1 MQSRSKR
8 LIHLYFTPIQEVIP
22 IPDIRER
29 NDRPKD
35 KPPKYQVTST
45 VQRQMVQKFVKELS
59 DSAKQPDRSDSAEHT
74 ATEQV
79 EATAREIVHE
89 AVQLPRSFSR
99 QARYT
104 ESTERVQPEQ
114 PAQPRQ
120 TSAPPRQ
127 RTEDVRTRPDTTPRS
142 TPTPAPQEQGRRAYV
157 QQASKATA
165 TSPIASPEQPQN
177 YYAAPEVL
185 PQEDL
190 PRQTLQS
197 PRQRTEDLRT
207 RSEVR
212 APQRTPA
219 PTPQEQGRRAY
230 IQQAAKAAQ
239 PTLAPEQLQN
249 YHAVPEVP
257 PQEDLPRQNPQSPRQ
272 RTEDLRTRVET
283 RTPQSTPAPT
293 PQEQGRRA
301 YVQQAAKAA
310 TAPPS
315 IPEVIQESQVSDVPI
330 PENAPRRTPETP
342 RLRADDI
349 RLRSEPEAPQHMPT
363 PAPQEQGRRAYVQK
377 TAKETTKLPGQ
388 KSILE
393 RPAVSEEP
401 PTEKAPRVRTEDVRT
416 RPEQQKPQSTAAPT
430 AQEQGRRSYMRQA
443 KKSRAE
449 KVSAWDDFHT
459 EKSEIRIAEDIPER
473 EPPSIREKPTITELR
488 GELLPEPMPENTPNV
503 RHIKQTGT
511 WAPRAA
517 EPSTMRGIELPI
529 RERTVNVPTHDLPS
543 TPQARQAFA
552 KKQAQLSQN
561 PSIESIH
568 PPEPAAP
575 ISPQPPVSDVP
586 ATTPKR
592 QPVTAGSSKSAPPV
606 QPQAPAHA
614 PPVEQLPAIREKPK
628 PNAAPREKSRRGV
641 SIRTKDTEQISTPKA
656 QSKTSVSKIDTK
668 RARKAATQDAQ
679 RKMLKKSN
687 FRAARAAV
695 AAAKKLG
702 EAAAKATKELIDALI
717 ALGGGTALFVVF
729 SIVIVAGAFLA
740 SPLGIL
746 FADEQQADDTV
757 PLATA
762 IAEIQ
767 GEYHAELEEL
777 QNGDYVSIQ
786 IVGQAPDWRE
796 VVAVFASKTAGAE
809 DGIDVFTL
817 DEERVELLR
826 QVFWDMCEITTA
838 TQTVDVPDSDPDDDV
853 DDSHTET
860 ALTITITAKTAEQ
873 MRMEYSFSKY
883 QNDALDILLENL
895 GSLNVPMGSLN
906 ISQEDAIEL
915 LENLPDDLDP
925 ERKAVVETAVQLVG
939 RVSYFWGGKSLTLGW
954 DDRWGVPTEVT
965 AAGSGST
972 GTVRPFGLDCSGFV
986 DWTFYNATNGSYYPG
1001 RGGGAATQHSYCTN
1015 ISWSD
1020 AQPGNLVFYPDD
1032 SHVGIVGGKDADGN
1046 LLIVHC
1052 SGGANGVVITGSAGF
1067 TTVARPDCFSD

>member
-1 MQSRSKR
+1 MRGKEQS
-8 LIHLYFTPIQEVIP
+8 
-22 IPDIRER
+22 IRER
-29 NDRPKD
+29 SA
-35 KPPKYQVTST
+35 VT
-45 VQRQMVQKFVKELS
+45 
-59 DSAKQPDRSDSAEHT
+59 
-74 ATEQV
+74 
-79 EATAREIVHE
+79 
-89 AVQLPRSFSR
+89 
-99 QARYT
+99 QA
-104 ESTERVQPEQ
+104 
-114 PAQPRQ
+114 
-120 TSAPPRQ
+120 
-127 RTEDVRTRPDTTPRS
+127 
-142 TPTPAPQEQGRRAYV
+142 
-157 QQASKATA
+157 
-165 TSPIASPEQPQN
+165 
-177 YYAAPEVL
+177 
-185 PQEDL
+185 
-190 PRQTLQS
+190 
-197 PRQRTEDLRT
+197 
-207 RSEVR
+207 
-212 APQRTPA
+212 
-219 PTPQEQGRRAY
+219 
-230 IQQAAKAAQ
+230 
-239 PTLAPEQLQN
+239 
-249 YHAVPEVP
+249 
-257 PQEDLPRQNPQSPRQ
+257 
-272 RTEDLRTRVET
+272 
-283 RTPQSTPAPT
+283 
-293 PQEQGRRA
+293 
-301 YVQQAAKAA
+301 
-310 TAPPS
+310 
-315 IPEVIQESQVSDVPI
+315 
-330 PENAPRRTPETP
+330 
-342 RLRADDI
+342 
-349 RLRSEPEAPQHMPT
+349 
-363 PAPQEQGRRAYVQK
+363 
-377 TAKETTKLPGQ
+377 
-388 KSILE
+388 
-393 RPAVSEEP
+393 
-401 PTEKAPRVRTEDVRT
+401 
-416 RPEQQKPQSTAAPT
+416 
-430 AQEQGRRSYMRQA
+430 
-443 KKSRAE
+443 
-449 KVSAWDDFHT
+449 
-459 EKSEIRIAEDIPER
+459 
-473 EPPSIREKPTITELR
+473 
-488 GELLPEPMPENTPNV
+488 
-503 RHIKQTGT
+503 
-511 WAPRAA
+511 
-517 EPSTMRGIELPI
+517 
-529 RERTVNVPTHDLPS
+529 HDLP
-543 TPQARQAFA
+543 PVPQAQARQAFIE
-552 KKQAQLSQN
+552 KQAQLSRN
-561 PSIESIH
+561 PSIESIY

-575 ISPQPPVSDVP
+575 VPPQLPVSDAP

-592 QPVTAGSSKSAPPV
+592 QPVTVGSSKSAPPV
-606 QPQAPAHA
+606 QQSAPTQAPST
-614 PPVEQLPAIREKPK
+614 ELLPAIREKPK

-687 FRAARAAV
+687 SRAARAAV

-729 SIVIVAGAFLA
+729 SIIIVAGAFLA

-826 QVFWDMCEITTA
+826 QVFWDMCDITTE
-838 TQTVDVPDSDPDDDV
+838 TQDVDVPDSDPDDDV

-860 ALTITITAKTAEQ
+860 SLTITITAKTAEQ
-873 MRMEYSFSKY
+873 MRLEYSFTKY

-925 ERKAVVETAVQLVG
+925 ERKTVVETAVQLVG
-939 RVSYFWGGKSLTLGW
+939 RVSYFWGGKSLILGW

-972 GTVRPFGLDCSGFV
+972 GTIRPFGLDCSGFV

-1015 ISWSD
+1015 VSWSD
-1020 AQPGNLVFYPDD
+1020 AQPGDLVFYPDD

-1067 TTVARPDCFSD
+1067 TVVARPDCFSD

>member
-1 MQSRSKR
+1 M
-8 LIHLYFTPIQEVIP
+8 PIQEVRT

-35 KPPKYQVTST
+35 KQPKHQATST

-59 DSAKQPDRSDSAEHT
+59 DSVKQPDRSDSAEHT

-79 EATAREIVHE
+79 ETTAREIAHE

-99 QARYT
+99 QAT
-104 ESTERVQPEQ
+104 HAETPEHLQPEQ
-114 PAQPRQ
+114 PTYPRQ
-120 TSAPPRQ
+120 TLDTPRQ
-127 RTEDVRTRPDTTPRS
+127 RTETVRTRPDTLLRS
-142 TPTPAPQEQGRRAYV
+142 TPT
-157 QQASKATA
+157 
-165 TSPIASPEQPQN
+165 
-177 YYAAPEVL
+177 
-185 PQEDL
+185 
-190 PRQTLQS
+190 
-197 PRQRTEDLRT
+197 
-207 RSEVR
+207 
-212 APQRTPA
+212 

-230 IQQAAKAAQ
+230 IQQAAKAAAI
-239 PTLAPEQLQN
+239 PTITPESPQERPTP
-249 YHAVPEVP
+249 AVPTRENV
-257 PQEDLPRQNPQSPRQ
+257 PRQNLQSPRQ
-272 RTEDLRTRVET
+272 RTNDSRTRVET
-283 RTPQSTPAPT
+283 RTTQSTPAPT

-301 YVQQAAKAA
+301 YVQQVAKTAA
-310 TAPPS
+310 APPTLAS
-315 IPEVIQESQVSDVPI
+315 EQPQNYHTTPEVPPQENVPHQNLQSLRQRTEDI
-330 PENAPRRTPETP
+330 RTRPESRTPQ
-342 RLRADDI
+342 
-349 RLRSEPEAPQHMPT
+349 SAPA
-363 PAPQEQGRRAYVQK
+363 PAPQEQGRRAYIQQ
-377 TAKETTKLPGQ
+377 TAKAAATPTITPESPQEHPAPVVPTLENVPRQVPET
-388 KSILE
+388 
-393 RPAVSEEP
+393 
-401 PTEKAPRVRTEDVRT
+401 PRFRADDIRL
-416 RPEQQKPQSTAAPT
+416 RPEPDAPQHTSSPAP
-430 AQEQGRRSYMRQA
+430 QELGRRAFVRQA
-443 KKSRAE
+443 KKSHAE
-449 KVSAWDDFHT
+449 KTPAKDIHT
-459 EKSEIRIAEDIPER
+459 EPPEIRIAEDLPER
-473 EPPSIREKPTITELR
+473 ELPRILEKPTITELR
-488 GELLPEPMPENTPNV
+488 DEMPVEPTPEKAPNV
-503 RHIKQTGT
+503 RHIKQAGT
-511 WAPRAA
+511 WTPRNA
-517 EPSTMRGIELPI
+517 EPSNRKVELPTH
-529 RERTVNVPTHDLPS
+529 ERTVDVPPHDLPP
-543 TPQARQAFA
+543 TPQAQAREIFA
-552 KKQAQLSQN
+552 EKQAQLSRN
-561 PSIESIH
+561 PSIESIY

-575 ISPQPPVSDVP
+575 VPPQLPVSDAP

-592 QPVTAGSSKSAPPV
+592 QPVTVGSSKSAPPV
-606 QPQAPAHA
+606 QQSAPTQAPST
-614 PPVEQLPAIREKPK
+614 EQLPAIREKPK

-656 QSKTSVSKIDTK
+656 QSKTSVSKIDAK

-687 FRAARAAV
+687 SRAARAAV

-796 VVAVFASKTAGAE
+796 VVAVFASKVAGVE
-809 DGIDVFTL
+809 DGMDVFTL
-817 DEERVELLR
+817 DDERVELLR
-826 QVFWDMCEITTA
+826 QVFWDMCDITTE
-838 TQTVDVPDSDPDDDV
+838 TQDIDVPDSDPDDDV

-860 ALTITITAKTAEQ
+860 ALTITITSKTAEQ
-873 MRMEYSFSKY
+873 MRLEYSFTKY

-915 LENLPDDLDP
+915 LENLPDVLDP

-972 GTVRPFGLDCSGFV
+972 GTIRPFGLDCSGFV

-1015 ISWSD
+1015 IAWSD
-1020 AQPGNLVFYPDD
+1020 AQPGDLVFYPDD
-1032 SHVGIVGGKDADGN
+1032 SHVGIVGGRDADSN

-1067 TTVARPDCFSD
+1067 TVVSRPDCYAS

>member
-1 MQSRSKR
+1 M
-8 LIHLYFTPIQEVIP
+8 PIQEVRT

-35 KPPKYQVTST
+35 KQPKHQVTST
-45 VQRQMVQKFVKELS
+45 IQRQMVQKFVKELN

-79 EATAREIVHE
+79 ETTAREIAHE

-99 QARYT
+99 QAT
-104 ESTERVQPEQ
+104 HAETPEHLQPEQ
-114 PAQPRQ
+114 PTYPRQ
-120 TSAPPRQ
+120 TLDTPRQ
-127 RTEDVRTRPDTTPRS
+127 RTETVRTRPDTLLRS
-142 TPTPAPQEQGRRAYV
+142 TPT
-157 QQASKATA
+157 
-165 TSPIASPEQPQN
+165 
-177 YYAAPEVL
+177 
-185 PQEDL
+185 
-190 PRQTLQS
+190 
-197 PRQRTEDLRT
+197 
-207 RSEVR
+207 
-212 APQRTPA
+212 

-230 IQQAAKAAQ
+230 IQQAAKAAAI
-239 PTLAPEQLQN
+239 PTITPESPQERPTP
-249 YHAVPEVP
+249 AVPTRENV
-257 PQEDLPRQNPQSPRQ
+257 PRQNLQSPRQ
-272 RTEDLRTRVET
+272 RTEDIRTRPES
-283 RTPQSTPAPT
+283 RTPQSAPA
-293 PQEQGRRA
+293 
-301 YVQQAAKAA
+301 
-310 TAPPS
+310 
-315 IPEVIQESQVSDVPI
+315 
-330 PENAPRRTPETP
+330 
-342 RLRADDI
+342 
-349 RLRSEPEAPQHMPT
+349 
-363 PAPQEQGRRAYVQK
+363 PAPQEQGRRAYIQQ
-377 TAKETTKLPGQ
+377 TAKAAAASPITPESPQEHPAPVVPTLENVPRQVPET
-388 KSILE
+388 
-393 RPAVSEEP
+393 
-401 PTEKAPRVRTEDVRT
+401 PRFRADDIRL
-416 RPEQQKPQSTAAPT
+416 RPESDAPQHTSSPAP
-430 AQEQGRRSYMRQA
+430 QELGRRAFVRQA
-443 KKSRAE
+443 KKSHAE
-449 KVSAWDDFHT
+449 KTPAKDIHT
-459 EKSEIRIAEDIPER
+459 EPPEIRIAEDLPER
-473 EPPSIREKPTITELR
+473 EPPRIREKPTITELR
-488 GELLPEPMPENTPNV
+488 DEMPVEPTPEKAPNV
-503 RHIKQTGT
+503 RHIKQAGT
-511 WAPRAA
+511 WTPRNA
-517 EPSTMRGIELPI
+517 EPSNRKVELLTH
-529 RERTVNVPTHDLPS
+529 ERTVDVPPHDLPP
-543 TPQARQAFA
+543 TPQAQAREIFA
-552 KKQAQLSQN
+552 EKQAQLSQN
-561 PSIESIH
+561 PSIESIY

-575 ISPQPPVSDVP
+575 VPPQLPVSDAP

-592 QPVTAGSSKSAPPV
+592 QPVTVGSSKSAPPV
-606 QPQAPAHA
+606 QQSAPTQAPST
-614 PPVEQLPAIREKPK
+614 EQLPAIREKPK

-687 FRAARAAV
+687 SRAARAAV

-729 SIVIVAGAFLA
+729 SIIIVAGAFLA

-826 QVFWDMCEITTA
+826 QVFWDMCDITTE
-838 TQTVDVPDSDPDDDV
+838 TQDVDVPDSDPDDDV

-873 MRMEYSFSKY
+873 MRLEYSFTKY
-883 QNDALDILLENL
+883 QNDALDVLLENL
-895 GSLNVPMGSLN
+895 GSLNVPMGSLS
-906 ISQEDAIEL
+906 ISQEDAIGL
-915 LENLPDDLDP
+915 LENLPDVLDP

-972 GTVRPFGLDCSGFV
+972 GTIRPFGLDCSGFV

-1015 ISWSD
+1015 IAWSD
-1020 AQPGNLVFYPDD
+1020 AQPGDLVFYPDD
-1032 SHVGIVGGKDADGN
+1032 SHVGIVGGRDADGN

-1067 TTVARPDCFSD
+1067 TVVARPDCFTD